1 MMDHARR
8 LRTDGYV
15 VIPVMDAHMI
25 RIFREA
31 FICSMTAFPEFL
43 RHPDDPMRTMDGRMF
58 GEKDSNHVMG
68 GFGAFGNPASFHNP
82 FVRNIRIFL
91 RHAVI
96 GLFRDLVRDGELMEQ
111 LFDRMCLRPAGTS
124 TTREQWHRDLNPTAL
139 DGDVVFGGW
148 INLDDEPQFFSCAP
162 GTHHAEVAVQQ
173 GSGFHRDQAPGSS
186 EKVVVPPGHLLI
198 FYQRLLHEVH
208 PRRLR
213 KASFRQFVCWRITS
227 HPGSTLQ
234 RDSIERI
241 VRDQAVPRLPSDQI
255 PPIYGKNHAS
265 FHLHKPNGPI
275 SWSARLLRPC
285 CVSDRMGHR
294 FMRSL
299 REYDMPMYQE
309 YEEMET
315 SLLTPHD
322 SWVLPDTSTFEWS
335 VEKIMDMSIL
345 RHEPR
350 VVVHLH

>member
-1 MMDHARR
+1 
-8 LRTDGYV
+8 
-15 VIPVMDAHMI
+15 MDANLVG
-25 RIFREA
+25 IFRDA
-31 FICSMTAFPEFL
+31 FVSAMTVFPEF
-43 RHPDDPMRTMDGRMF
+43 RRDPDDPTRTVDGQLF

-96 GLFRDLVRDGELMEQ
+96 GFFQDFVERHFDEPVLMEQ

-139 DGDVVFGGW
+139 DGDVVLGGW
-148 INLDDEPQFFSCAP
+148 INLDDDPQFFSCAP
-162 GTHHAEVAVQQ
+162 GTHHDVVAAVQQ
-173 GSGFHRDQAPGSS
+173 GSGFQKVQAPVST

-208 PRRLR
+208 PRRL
-213 KASFRQFVCWRITS
+213 KKPSFRQFVCWRITR

-234 RDSIERI
+234 RHSIEQI

-275 SWSARLLRPC
+275 SWSARLLQPC
-285 CVSDRMGHR
+285 CVTGGMGHR
-294 FMRSL
+294 FMKSL
-299 REYDMPMYQE
+299 REYDMPMYRS
-309 YEEMET
+309 YDDIET
-315 SLLTPHD
+315 SLLTPQD
-322 SWVLPDTSTFEWS
+322 SWSLPDASTFHWS
-335 VEKIMDMSIL
+335 VDNIMNMSIL
-345 RHEPR
+345 QHEPR
-350 VVVHLH
+350 MTLHLY